1 MKMKEFVLNRAS
13 NVNDIIPLYTG
24 GELCAPSHCYGPHV
38 RGHYLIHY
46 CTSGRGTLYD
56 KHGTHEISAG
66 ELFII
71 RPGEVT
77 TYVADST
84 DPWRYVWIAFKGESA
99 SLFDTDRSVY
109 PCHDAPFL
117 RIEELVESLELSP
130 YPYIAAI
137 YEIIYRLFSE
147 EERTDTLSRIKK
159 YIRYNYMLEISA
171 ESVARDFGYE
181 RTYLYRIFKARYG
194 TGVKDYIIRV
204 RMENAKSVLTGG
216 HSVKE
221 TAALCGYGDEFGFS
235 RAYKKYY
242 GISPSKTRRRDS
254 MSESVT

>member
-1 MKMKEFVLNRAS
+1 MKELVLNRAADAR
-13 NVNDIIPLYTG
+13 DIIPLYTG
-24 GELCAPSHCYGPHV
+24 CELCAPSHSYGPHV

-56 KHGTHEISAG
+56 KYGTHEISAG

-77 TYVADST
+77 TYIADSR
-84 DPWRYVWIAFKGESA
+84 DPWRYVWIAFKGDVA
-99 SLFDTDRSVY
+99 SLFTTDRSVY
-109 PCHDAPFL
+109 RCSDAPFL
-117 RIEELVESLELSP
+117 RIEELTESLELSP
-130 YPYIAAI
+130 YPYTAAI

-147 EERTDTLSRIKK
+147 QERTDTLSRIKK
-159 YIRYNYMLEISA
+159 YIRYSYMLEISA

-204 RMENAKSVLTGG
+204 RMENAKSFLTGG

-242 GISPSKTRRRDS
+242 GYPPSETKHRD
-254 MSESVT
+254 